1 MKNILV
7 LVHSDDG
14 QESRLQCA
22 LDVVRAVGGHLTC
35 LDVAAPPIVYG
46 DYVTSYTQA
55 ILIEDSVA
63 AERENRIKL
72 EPRLAAEGVPYTW
85 AEVSGPIVECIVDQ
99 AGLNDLIVVGSHAE
113 KGEALSGDVAAE
125 IVRKV
130 RRPLLA
136 VSHSAHRIDLFGN
149 AMIAWDGS
157 DAADAALRA
166 AIPLLQLAHNAF
178 IVTVGDTGSDPAD
191 AASYCARHGV
201 RAVVRAAPSTGAV
214 GDGLL
219 DQAVMLE
226 ASWIVMGAF
235 GHSPLREAI
244 FGGVTRRMLQR
255 STVPLLIAS

>member
-22 LDVVRAVGGHLTC
+22 LDAARALGGHLTC

-46 DYVTSYTQA
+46 EYVTSYTQA
-55 ILIEDSVA
+55 ILLEDSVA
-63 AERENRIKL
+63 AERENRAKL
-72 EPRLAAEGVPYTW
+72 EPRLAVEGVPYTW
-85 AEVSGPIVECIVDQ
+85 VEVSGAIAECIVEH

-113 KGEALSGDVAAE
+113 KGEARSGDVACE
-125 IVRKV
+125 IVRRV

-136 VSHSAHRIDLFGN
+136 VPHSAHRIDVSGN

-166 AIPLLQLAHNAF
+166 AIPLLQLAENAF
-178 IVTVGDTGSDPAD
+178 IVTVGDTPCDPAS

-201 RAVVRAAPSTGAV
+201 CAVVRMAASRGAV
-214 GDGLL
+214 SDTLQ
-219 DQAVMLE
+219 DQAMMLE
-226 ASWIVMGAF
+226 AGWIVMGAF

-244 FGGVTRRMLQR
+244 FGGVTRHMLER
-255 STVPLLIAS
+255 STVPLLIAG

>member
-22 LDVVRAVGGHLTC
+22 LDVVRALDGHLTC
-35 LDVAAPPIVYG
+35 LDVAATPIVSG

-55 ILIEDSVA
+55 ILLEDSVA
-63 AERENRIKL
+63 AERENRTKL

-85 AEVSGPIVECIVDQ
+85 AEVSGAIAECIVDQ

-113 KGEALSGDVAAE
+113 KGDAISGDVAAE

-136 VSHSAHRIDLFGN
+136 VSHRAGRIDLFGN

-166 AIPLLQLAHNAF
+166 AIPLLQLAQNAF
-178 IVTVGDTGSDPAD
+178 IVTVGDTGCDPAE

-201 RAVVRAAPSTGAV
+201 RAVVRTSASKGAV
-214 GDGLL
+214 SDTLL
-219 DQAVMLE
+219 DQAMMLE
-226 ASWIVMGAF
+226 AGWIVMGAF

-244 FGGVTRRMLQR
+244 FGGVTRHMLER